1 MRYPYYCTAPPLSK
15 VEPASNRICNFD
27 FTAKGNDVAL
37 FISKS
42 SQSNYFEKFIALYMS
57 ISDSMLKNV
66 DDDGDDDDNDDDDD
80 DDDDE
85 LFFRYG

>member
-1 MRYPYYCTAPPLSK
+1 M
-15 VEPASNRICNFD
+15 
-27 FTAKGNDVAL
+27 

-42 SQSNYFEKFIALYMS
+42 SQSNYFEKFIALCLS

-66 DDDGDDDDNDDDDD
+66 DDDGDDDDGD

-85 LFFRYG
+85 LLFWYGWPTKGV

>member
-1 MRYPYYCTAPPLSK
+1 MRYLYYSTAPPLRK
-15 VEPASNRICNFD
+15 VEPASNRICSFD

-42 SQSNYFEKFIALYMS
+42 SQSNYFEKFIALCMS

-66 DDDGDDDDNDDDDD
+66 DDDGDDDD
-80 DDDDE
+80 DDE
-85 LFFRYG
+85 LLFWYG